1 MGTSKDTTEFACA
14 CIKNWWLTVGK
25 ARYKRAKAIL
35 ILCDG
40 GGSNSSSAYIF
51 KQDLENLARELGIN
65 IRIAHYPPYCS
76 KYNPIE
82 HRLFPHITKAIRG
95 ANYTSVEMLAHAI
108 NRAKTKTGIRVVV
121 YIDENTYE
129 TKRKYRPDYKDNNA
143 IKHDRLM
150 PKWNYTAVA
159 A

>member
-1 MGTSKDTTEFACA
+1 VGTSKDTTEFACA

-25 ARYKRAKAIL
+25 AKYKRAKAIL

-51 KQDLENLARELGIN
+51 KQDLENLAHELGIN

-82 HRLFPHITKAIRG
+82 HRLFPHITNAIRG
-95 ANYTSVEMLAHAI
+95 ANYTSVEMLAQAI
-108 NRAKTKTGIRVVV
+108 NRAKTKTGIHVVV

-129 TKRKYRPDYKDNNA
+129 IKRKYRPDYKLNNS